1 MIQDRLNSL
10 KQSPLASP
18 SSPRVSCT
26 GNLSSV
32 CSICSGMTKEPL
44 AFGATLSGCAMGL
57 WESNGHFNRLY
68 NEGSI

>member
-1 MIQDRLNSL
+1 MMQDRLNSL

-32 CSICSGMTKEPL
+32 CSICSGMLLKDMP
-44 AFGATLSGCAMGL
+44 FGATKSRCAMHL

-68 NEGSI
+68 KEGSI